1 MVFLELRKQ
10 FLDIKANLPNWYAK
24 EDMDKWPPY
33 DYDSDDWRP
42 LETYWQHTFN
52 EWFIT
57 QKLDSLVLNRL
68 WRLFYRDAIKAA
80 LEFRPLRFMATRL
93 THSQSEFGIYCRV
106 FREELDEL
114 WRKSRPGERRNICDG
129 FECKECNSACQET
142 TATS

>member
-1 MVFLELRKQ
+1 MPDDPAVLKISDWIAVIFSAAALILSLIAFLRSQVAARAMVFLELRKQ

-68 WRLFYRDAIKAA
+68 WRLFYTVMR
-80 LEFRPLRFMATRL
+80 
-93 THSQSEFGIYCRV
+93 
-106 FREELDEL
+106 
-114 WRKSRPGERRNICDG
+114 
-129 FECKECNSACQET
+129 
-142 TATS
+142 